1 VWSLVPDLPQSAI
14 DPGED
19 LILSVPQFPFCR
31 ACWAREGK
39 HWIVS
44 KTPVQSSCTVCL
56 VGSQRPYPIPPGLSC
71 AGQSGP
77 DSVSLWPV
85 MRTTSPCR
93 AARHLWMAP
102 SSSRRAMTAWW
113 TMAKAARASSMK
125 MAPLLASTLSK
136 RTRRKRRAM
145 RAQRPHHQSMPSIP
159 LPDGVSQA
167 RHYFASRRG
176 EGR

>member
-1 VWSLVPDLPQSAI
+1 MSFTL
-14 DPGED
+14 GKM

-39 HWIVS
+39 NWMAS
-44 KTPVQSSCTVCL
+44 KSPVQSPCTVRL
-56 VGSQRPYPIPPGLSC
+56 VGSQRLYPTPPDLGC

-77 DSVSLWPV
+77 DSVSLWPA

-102 SSSRRAMTAWW
+102 SSSRRVMTAWW
-113 TMAKAARASSMK
+113 TMAKVVRASSMK
-125 MAPLLASTLSK
+125 MAPLSASTLSK
-136 RTRRKRRAM
+136 RTRRKPRAM
-145 RAQRPHHQSMPSIP
+145 RAQRPHHQSMPSTP
-159 LPDGVSQA
+159 WPDGASQA
-167 RHYFASRRG
+167 QLYFTSRRG